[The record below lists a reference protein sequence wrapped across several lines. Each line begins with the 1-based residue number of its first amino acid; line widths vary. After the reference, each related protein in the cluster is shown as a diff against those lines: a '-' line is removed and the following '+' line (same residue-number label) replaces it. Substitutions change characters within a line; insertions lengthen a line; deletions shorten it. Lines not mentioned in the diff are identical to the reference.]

1 MANLPQNDIY
11 TQFYNNVI
19 NPDAT
24 QIYIN
29 LSSTTNIF
37 NVLKDCK
44 FIKYNT
50 EIKETQCPI
59 SLEELK
65 EGDLLIELPCN
76 HIFLETNIKSW
87 IKEKPSCPVCRYNL
101 DSSNSSS
108 NSSNNSIR
116 QGRITSQIDSMI
128 TYLSNQLINYNNNN
142 EDRDGLMMTFGS
154 EF

>member
-1 MANLPQNDIY
+1 MANLPQNDLY

-29 LSSTTNIF
+29 LSSTTNIDD
-37 NVLKDCK
+37 VLKDCK

-50 EIKETQCPI
+50 EIKETHCPI

-65 EGDLLIELPCN
+65 EGDLLIELPCT

-87 IKEKPSCPVCRYNL
+87 INEKTSCPVCRHNL
-101 DSSNSSS
+101 DSSNSSD
-108 NSSNNSIR
+108 NSMR
-116 QGRITSQIDSMI
+116 QGRITSQIDAMI
-128 TYLSNQLINYNNNN
+128 TYLTNQLINS
-142 EDRDGLMMTFGS
+142 DD
-154 EF
+154 EFMDTMDPVFEIY